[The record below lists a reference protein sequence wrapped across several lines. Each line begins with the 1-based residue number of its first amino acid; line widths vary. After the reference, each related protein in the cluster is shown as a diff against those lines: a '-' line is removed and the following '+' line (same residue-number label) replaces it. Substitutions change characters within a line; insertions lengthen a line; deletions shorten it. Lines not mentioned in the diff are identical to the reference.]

1 MDFID
6 FFFQTDVMLINV
18 LTEWIKS
25 QLHCSTQPYGNDFD
39 RFNPLTHYQQQL
51 PVLTYNLP
59 LAWDYSAIL
68 LNHCELARWCEY
80 NNFITDQH
88 HKSVSCLVTHG
99 DFPSITYVFSG
110 SHTMKALHC
119 DATITEGT
127 TSVQK
132 VKDDK
137 ANKRKRRLEE
147 CECERWHTLC
157 TFNAKLINIS
167 PSP

>member
-25 QLHCSTQPYGNDFD
+25 QLHCSTQPYGNNFD
-39 RFNPLTHYQQQL
+39 RFNPLTLSAATSCSYIQ
-51 PVLTYNLP
+51 PS
-59 LAWDYSAIL
+59 ACMGYSAIL

-80 NNFITDQH
+80 NNIITDQH
-88 HKSVSCLVTHG
+88 HKSVSCLVTHS
-99 DFPSITYVFSG
+99 DLPSITYVFSG

-137 ANKRKRRLEE
+137 ANKRKQRLMK

-157 TFNAKLINIS
+157 TVNAKLINIS
-167 PSP
+167 SSP